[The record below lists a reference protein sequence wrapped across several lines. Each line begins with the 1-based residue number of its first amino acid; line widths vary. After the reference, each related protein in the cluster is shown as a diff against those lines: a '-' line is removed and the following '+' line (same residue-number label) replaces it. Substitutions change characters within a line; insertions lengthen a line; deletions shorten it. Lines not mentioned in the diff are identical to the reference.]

1 MLEVSHSM
9 PDHYPFCRI
18 VGQPLLKTALLLVSI
33 DPRIGGLLIS
43 GARGSAKSTIVR
55 GLSDLQPDKPF
66 VTLPLGA
73 TEEMITG
80 SLDLESAL
88 SDSEVRFC
96 PGLLAR
102 SHRGFLY
109 VDEVNLLFDHLVDL
123 LLDAAASGVNIVE
136 RDNISHRH
144 DANFVLIGTMNPD
157 EGELRPQLLDRFGL
171 MVEMETDFTTE
182 ERKEIVRRRLAFDRD
197 SGKMIQDSQA
207 ESDQIRQK
215 IQWARD
221 NLRRVEL
228 SDRIE
233 TQIAERCRRAE
244 VEGMR
249 ADIVFHRAVTAWCA
263 LDQRLEVMA
272 DDLDVVEPMVMNH
285 RRNIQPDD
293 ATRPGGGHSGHSGDN
308 NSGQN
313 GSDQDGGSQSGSSIQ
328 GSWGAMQ
335 PVPCESLPLSAFPL
349 PMPRRIPGD
358 SPVRQR
364 MVGRN
369 GNRDRHGRAGG
380 AKYGTRDTGGN
391 RKIDWAGT
399 LHAARFGSLP
409 CEDRRQSLQQS
420 LKYRHQLPGA
430 VNLDLIVL
438 DTSASTLSGQGLG
451 RARGAIQAFSSQSY
465 RARRLL
471 SLVTF
476 GNDEVRILLEVQ
488 RAPRNVESVLDRIQA
503 GGGTPVRQALN
514 RIDGILSRRKYRHLN
529 CHIWLITD
537 GRFDESMS
545 GYRSIHSHPVTLIDI
560 ECGRTPLGRGRQLA
574 QQIEADYLH
583 VSSLS
588 LPGSTPGFTQTGA
601 QS

>member
-1 MLEVSHSM
+1 M

-66 VTLPLGA
+66 ITLPLGA

-80 SLDLESAL
+80 SIDLDSAL
-88 SDSEVRFC
+88 SDSKVRFC

-102 SHRGFLY
+102 SHSGFLY

-144 DANFVLIGTMNPD
+144 DASFVLIGTMNPD

-171 MVEMETDFTTE
+171 MVEMKTDFTTQ
-182 ERKEIVRRRLAFDRD
+182 ERKEVVRRRIAFDRD
-197 SGKMIQDSQA
+197 SGKMIRDSQA

-221 NLRRVEL
+221 NLLRVRL

-233 TQIAERCRRAE
+233 TQIAQRCVQAG

-263 LDQRLEVMA
+263 LDQRLEVMTA
-272 DDLDVVEPMVMNH
+272 DLDAVEPMVMNH
-285 RRNIQPDD
+285 RRNTQPDD
-293 ATRPGGGHSGHSGDN
+293 TARSGDDNSGN
-308 NSGQN
+308 NNPGQDGQN
-313 GSDQDGGSQSGSSIQ
+313 GRNQGGGASSGSSIQ
-328 GSWGAMQ
+328 GNWGAMQ
-335 PVPCESLPLSAFPL
+335 PVPCGSLPASALPL
-349 PMPRRIPGD
+349 PMRRRYPGNP
-358 SPVRQR
+358 PVRER
-364 MVGRN
+364 MAGLHPS
-369 GNRDRHGRAGG
+369 RDWHGLAGG
-380 AKYGTRDTGGN
+380 AKYGAQNPGAN
-391 RKIDWAGT
+391 RRIDWAGT
-399 LHAARFGSLP
+399 FSTGRFGLLS
-409 CEDRRQSLQQS
+409 CEDKRRS
-420 LKYRHQLPGA
+420 LKYRFQLPGT

-438 DTSASTLSGQGLG
+438 DTSASTLRGQGLG
-451 RARGAIQAFSSQSY
+451 RARGAIQAFSGQSY

-476 GNDEVRILLEVQ
+476 GNDEVRVLLEIQ
-488 RAPRNVESVLDRIQA
+488 RAPRNVEPVLERIQA
-503 GGGTPVRQALN
+503 GGGTPISQALN
-514 RIDGILSRRKYRHLN
+514 RIDVILARRKYRHLN
-529 CHIWLITD
+529 CHIYLITD

-545 GYRSIHSHPVTLIDI
+545 GHRSIHSCPVTLVDI
-560 ECGRTPLGRGRQLA
+560 ECSRAPLGRGQQLA
-574 QQIEADYLH
+574 RQIDADYLH
-583 VSSLS
+583 ISSLS
-588 LPGSTPGFTQTGA
+588 LPGSASGFTTGRA
-601 QS
+601 D

>member
-1 MLEVSHSM
+1 M

-18 VGQPLLKTALLLVSI
+18 VGQPLLKTALLLISI
-33 DPRIGGLLIS
+33 DPGIGGLLIS

-102 SHRGFLY
+102 SHGGFLY

-136 RDNISHRH
+136 RDSISHRH
-144 DANFVLIGTMNPD
+144 DAHFVLIGTMNPD

-171 MVEMETDFTTE
+171 MVEMETDFTVE
-182 ERKEIVRRRLAFDRD
+182 DRKEIVRRRLAFDRD
-197 SGKMIQDSQA
+197 SGKMIRDSQA

-221 NLRRVEL
+221 NQRRVRL

-233 TQIAERCRRAE
+233 TEIAQRCRQAG

-263 LDQRLEVMA
+263 LEQRLEVMT

-285 RRNIQPDD
+285 RRNIQPDG
-293 ATRPGGGHSGHSGDN
+293 AAGSGGGHSGHSGN
-308 NSGQN
+308 NNPGQDGQN
-313 GSDQDGGSQSGSSIQ
+313 GSHQGGGASSGSSIQ
-328 GSWGAMQ
+328 GSWGAMA
-335 PVPCESLPLSAFPL
+335 PMPCGSMPASALPLPT
-349 PMPRRIPGD
+349 RPGYPGNP
-358 SPVRQR
+358 PVRER
-364 MVGRN
+364 MAR
-369 GNRDRHGRAGG
+369 RDGSRDWQGLAGG
-380 AKYGTRDTGGN
+380 AKYGEQNLNGN

-399 LHAARFGSLP
+399 LISTARFGLLS
-409 CEDRRQSLQQS
+409 CEDKRRSLQ
-420 LKYRHQLPGA
+420 YRFQLPGA
-430 VNLDLIVL
+430 IHLDLIVL
-438 DTSASTLSGQGLG
+438 DTSSSTLCGQGLSL
-451 RARGAIQAFSSQSY
+451 ARGAIQAFSGQSY
-465 RARRLL
+465 RARRHL

-476 GNDEVRILLEVQ
+476 GNDEVRALLEIQ
-488 RAPRNVESVLDRIQA
+488 RAPRNIEPVLDRIQA
-503 GGGTPVRQALN
+503 GGGTPIRQALHYV
-514 RIDGILSRRKYRHLN
+514 DGILVRRKYRHLN
-529 CHIWLITD
+529 CHIYLITD

-545 GYRSIHSHPVTLIDI
+545 GYRSIHSCPVTLVDI
-560 ECGRTPLGRGRQLA
+560 ECGRAPLGRGQQLA
-574 QQIEADYLH
+574 RRIDAGYLH
-583 VSSLS
+583 ISSLS
-588 LPGSTPGFTQTGA
+588 LPALPGDASGFTTMRA
-601 QS
+601 D

>member
-1 MLEVSHSM
+1 M

-18 VGQPLLKTALLLVSI
+18 VGQPLLKTALLLISI
-33 DPRIGGLLIS
+33 DPRVGGLLIS

-66 VTLPLGA
+66 ITLPLGS

-80 SLDLESAL
+80 SIDLESAL

-102 SHRGFLY
+102 SHNGFLY

-136 RDNISHRH
+136 RDNVSHRH
-144 DANFVLIGTMNPD
+144 DANFVLVGTMNPD

-171 MVEMETDFTTE
+171 MVEMETDFTIE

-197 SGKMIQDSQA
+197 PGRTIQDSQA

-221 NLRRVEL
+221 HLRRVKL
-228 SDRIE
+228 SDRIG
-233 TQIAERCRRAE
+233 TQIAERCAQAG

-263 LDQRLEVMA
+263 LDQRLEVMTG
-272 DDLDVVEPMVMNH
+272 DLDVVEPMVMNH
-285 RRNIQPDD
+285 RRNTQPGDT
-293 ATRPGGGHSGHSGDN
+293 AKSGDDNSGN
-308 NSGQN
+308 NNPGQDGQN
-313 GSDQDGGSQSGSSIQ
+313 GSNQSGGSQSGSSIQ

-335 PVPCESLPLSAFPL
+335 PMPCGSLPASALPL
-349 PMPRRIPGD
+349 PTPRKYPG
-358 SPVRQR
+358 SLPARER
-364 MVGRN
+364 MVGQNGSRDWHGLAGDAKYGAQNSN
-369 GNRDRHGRAGG
+369 GNRR
-380 AKYGTRDTGGN
+380 
-391 RKIDWAGT
+391 IDWAGT
-399 LHAARFGSLP
+399 LSTERFRLLS
-409 CEDRRQSLQQS
+409 CEDKRQS
-420 LKYRHQLPGA
+420 LKYRFQLPGA

-438 DTSASTLSGQGLG
+438 DTSASTLCGQGLG
-451 RARGAIQAFSSQSY
+451 RARGAIRAFSSQSY

-476 GNDEVRILLEVQ
+476 GNDEVRVLLEIQ
-488 RAPRNVESVLDRIQA
+488 RAPRNVEPALDQIQA
-503 GGGTPVRQALN
+503 GGGTPISQALN
-514 RIDGILSRRKYRHLN
+514 CIDAILARRKYKHLN
-529 CHIWLITD
+529 CHIYLITD

-545 GYRSIHSHPVTLIDI
+545 GHRAIHSRPATLVDI
-560 ECGRTPLGRGRQLA
+560 ECGRAPLGRGQQLA
-574 QQIEADYLH
+574 RQIDAGYLH
-583 VSSLS
+583 ISSLS
-588 LPGSTPGFTQTGA
+588 LPGPASGFTTTRA
-601 QS
+601 D